1 MKTLINNLSLSKETP
16 ILRNEFDIGITSY
29 FVNYVLSTFN
39 MSEIYLIS
47 SLKLEILCI
56 YLANKIMTFYTV
68 TP

>member
-16 ILRNEFDIGITSY
+16 ILRNEFDIGITIY
-29 FVNYVLSTFN
+29 FVNYVLLTFN

>member
-29 FVNYVLSTFN
+29 FVNYVLLTFN

>member
-29 FVNYVLSTFN
+29 FVNYVLLTFN
-39 MSEIYLIS
+39 MSEIYLIP

>member
-1 MKTLINNLSLSKETP
+1 MKTLIYNLSLSKETP

-29 FVNYVLSTFN
+29 FVNYVLLTFN

>member
-16 ILRNEFDIGITSY
+16 ILRNEFDIGITIY
-29 FVNYVLSTFN
+29 FVNYVLLTFN
-39 MSEIYLIS
+39 MSEIYLIP

>member
-29 FVNYVLSTFN
+29 FVNYVLLTFN

-56 YLANKIMTFYTV
+56 YLAYKIMTFYTV